1 MRYLFEA
8 QEMNEG
14 GSLTE
19 THRHKMTL
27 GKWMSHPDLQ
37 QGIGNH
43 QWATAKNYGI
53 ENAGPKGGML
63 G

>member
-1 MRYLFEA
+1 M
-8 QEMNEG
+8 G
-14 GSLTE
+14 GSQRSLIE
-19 THRHKMTL
+19 THQNKVTL
-27 GKWMSHPDLQ
+27 EEWMSHPDLQ

-43 QWATAKNYGI
+43 HRATAKNYGI